1 MRSSDRFRRPRDPE
15 LKEYWD
21 RLENRLRTQIVESP
35 PRKLRFPS
43 VTRVI
48 RTMARPALHGS
59 MAMVM
64 VAVVVLTGRAA
75 PSHLD
80 PPTQLSLASTAASP
94 IWVEVAEVA
103 DPLPKRSMVVVNRR
117 PPRFVTLVSN
127 QRQPSAPLP
136 ETNSPATV

>member
-1 MRSSDRFRRPRDPE
+1 MPSSDRFRRPPDPE
-15 LKEYWD
+15 LQDYWD
-21 RLENRLRTQIVESP
+21 RLEEKLRSQMVVAP
-35 PRKLRFPS
+35 PRKLRFPA

-64 VAVVVLTGRAA
+64 VAVVILTGRAA
-75 PSHLD
+75 PADLEL
-80 PPTQLSLASTAASP
+80 PTQLTLATEAAGP

-103 DPLPKRSMVVVNRR
+103 DPLPRRSMVVVDRR
-117 PPRFVTLVSN
+117 PPRFVTLVSHE
-127 QRQPSAPLP
+127 RRPWTPMP

>member
-1 MRSSDRFRRPRDPE
+1 MRSSDRFHRPRDPD
-15 LKEYWD
+15 LKDYWD
-21 RLENRLRTQIVESP
+21 RLEKNLRTQMMASP
-35 PRKLRFPS
+35 PRKMRFPS

-64 VAVVVLTGRAA
+64 VAVVILTGRAA
-75 PSHLD
+75 PTDLD
-80 PPTQLSLASTAASP
+80 QPTQLTLASTAAGP

-103 DPLPKRSMVVVNRR
+103 DPLPKRSVVVVNRR

-127 QRQPSAPLP
+127 SQQPSAPLP
-136 ETNSPATV
+136 EINSPATV

>member
-1 MRSSDRFRRPRDPE
+1 MPSSDRFRRPRDPD

-21 RLENRLRTQIVESP
+21 RLEEKLRSQMVESP

-75 PSHLD
+75 PTDLQ
-80 PPTQLSLASTAASP
+80 PPTQVTLASTASGP
-94 IWVEVAEVA
+94 VWVEVAEVA
-103 DPLPKRSMVVVNRR
+103 DPLPKRSTVVVNRR

-127 QRQPSAPLP
+127 EQQRSAPMP

>member
-1 MRSSDRFRRPRDPE
+1 MPSSDRFRRPRDPD
-15 LKEYWD
+15 LKDYWD
-21 RLENRLRTQIVESP
+21 RLEEKLRSQMVESP

-75 PSHLD
+75 PPDLEH
-80 PPTQLSLASTAASP
+80 PTQLTFASTSAGP

-103 DPLPKRSMVVVNRR
+103 DPLPKRSMVVINRR

-127 QRQPSAPLP
+127 EREPLAPMP
-136 ETNSPATV
+136 ENNSPATV

>member
-1 MRSSDRFRRPRDPE
+1 MRSSDRFRRPPDPD
-15 LKEYWD
+15 LMDYWD
-21 RLENRLRTQIVESP
+21 RLEEKLRTQMLESP
-35 PRKLRFPS
+35 PRKRRFPS

-64 VAVVVLTGRAA
+64 VAVVILTGRAA
-75 PSHLD
+75 PTDLD
-80 PPTQLSLASTAASP
+80 LPTQLTLASTAAGP

-103 DPLPKRSMVVVNRR
+103 DPRPKRSVVVVNRR

-127 QRQPSAPLP
+127 SQQPSAPQP
-136 ETNSPATV
+136 EAYGHATV

>member
-1 MRSSDRFRRPRDPE
+1 MRSSDRFRRPRDPD
-15 LKEYWD
+15 LKDYWD
-21 RLENRLRTQIVESP
+21 RLEKKLRTQMVESP
-35 PRKLRFPS
+35 PRKRRFPS

-64 VAVVVLTGRAA
+64 VAVVILTGRAA
-75 PSHLD
+75 PTDLD
-80 PPTQLSLASTAASP
+80 LPAQLTLASTSAGP

-103 DPLPKRSMVVVNRR
+103 DPLPKRSVVVVNRR

-127 QRQPSAPLP
+127 SQHPSAPLP
-136 ETNSPATV
+136 ETYGHATV

>member
-1 MRSSDRFRRPRDPE
+1 MRSSDRFRRPQDPD
-15 LKEYWD
+15 LMEYWD
-21 RLENRLRTQIVESP
+21 RLEKRLRTQMVESP
-35 PRKLRFPS
+35 PHKLRFPS

-64 VAVVVLTGRAA
+64 VAVVVLTGKAA
-75 PSHLD
+75 PTQLD
-80 PPTQLSLASTAASP
+80 APTQLSIASTAAGP
-94 IWVEVAEVA
+94 IWVDVAEIA
-103 DPLPKRSMVVVNRR
+103 DPTPKRSMVVVSRR

-127 QRQPSAPLP
+127 AQQPSAPLP

>member
-1 MRSSDRFRRPRDPE
+1 MRSNERFRRPRDPD
-15 LKEYWD
+15 LKDYWN
-21 RLENRLRTQIVESP
+21 RLEEQLRSQMVESP

-75 PSHLD
+75 PTDLEL
-80 PPTQLSLASTAASP
+80 PTQATFATTAAGP
-94 IWVEVAEVA
+94 IWVETAEVA

-127 QRQPSAPLP
+127 EQQTTAPMP

>member
-1 MRSSDRFRRPRDPE
+1 MPSSHRFRRPRDPD
-15 LKEYWD
+15 LTDYWD
-21 RLENRLRTQIVESP
+21 RLEEKLRSQMVESP

-43 VTRVI
+43 VTRVM

-75 PSHLD
+75 PTDLEL
-80 PPTQLSLASTAASP
+80 PTQLTLASTAASP

-103 DPLPKRSMVVVNRR
+103 DPQPKRSMVVVNRR

-127 QRQPSAPLP
+127 EHQPLAPIP

>member
-1 MRSSDRFRRPRDPE
+1 MPSNDRFRRPRDPD
-15 LKEYWD
+15 LHDYLD
-21 RLENRLRTQIVESP
+21 RLEQKLRTQMVEAP
-35 PRKLRFPS
+35 PRKLRFPT

-64 VAVVVLTGRAA
+64 VAVVILTGRAA
-75 PSHLD
+75 PAELEL
-80 PPTQLSLASTAASP
+80 PTQMTLAATAAGP
-94 IWVEVAEVA
+94 IWVEVAEVV
-103 DPLPKRSMVVVNRR
+103 DPLPRRSMVVVNRR

-127 QRQPSAPLP
+127 EQQPWAPLP

>member
-1 MRSSDRFRRPRDPE
+1 MRSSDRFRRPRDPD

-21 RLENRLRTQIVESP
+21 RLEKKLRTQMVESP

-75 PSHLD
+75 PTDVDL
-80 PPTQLSLASTAASP
+80 PTQMSLASTAAGP
-94 IWVEVAEVA
+94 IWVEVAEVV

-127 QRQPSAPLP
+127 QRQPSAPMP

>member
-1 MRSSDRFRRPRDPE
+1 MRSSDRFRRPRDPD
-15 LKEYWD
+15 LKDYWD
-21 RLENRLRTQIVESP
+21 RLEKRLRTQMVESP
-35 PRKLRFPS
+35 PRRLRFPS

-64 VAVVVLTGRAA
+64 VAVVVLTGRTA
-75 PSHLD
+75 PTHLD
-80 PPTQLSLASTAASP
+80 PPTELSLASTAANP
-94 IWVEVAEVA
+94 IWVEVAEIA

-127 QRQPSAPLP
+127 ERQPSAPLP
-136 ETNSPATV
+136 ETNSHATV

>member
-1 MRSSDRFRRPRDPE
+1 MRSSDRFHRPRDPD
-15 LKEYWD
+15 LKDYWD
-21 RLENRLRTQIVESP
+21 RLEKNLRTQMMASP
-35 PRKLRFPS
+35 PRKMRFPS

-64 VAVVVLTGRAA
+64 VAVVILTGRAA
-75 PSHLD
+75 PTDLD
-80 PPTQLSLASTAASP
+80 QPTQLTLASTAAGP

-103 DPLPKRSMVVVNRR
+103 DPLPKRSVVVVNRR

-127 QRQPSAPLP
+127 SQQPSAPLP
-136 ETNSPATV
+136 EINSPVTV

>member
-1 MRSSDRFRRPRDPE
+1 MRSSDRFRRPRDPD
-15 LKEYWD
+15 LKDYWD
-21 RLENRLRTQIVESP
+21 RLEKRLRAQMEESP
-35 PRKLRFPS
+35 PRKVRFPS

-64 VAVVVLTGRAA
+64 VAVVILTGRSA
-75 PSHLD
+75 PTSLD
-80 PPTQLSLASTAASP
+80 LPNQLSIASVSSGP
-94 IWVEVAEVA
+94 IWVDVAEIA

-127 QRQPSAPLP
+127 LPHPSAPLP
-136 ETNSPATV
+136 DTYGHATV

>member
-1 MRSSDRFRRPRDPE
+1 MRSSDRFRRPKDPE
-15 LKEYWD
+15 LKDYWD
-21 RLENRLRTQIVESP
+21 RLEKRLRTQMVESP
-35 PRKLRFPS
+35 PRKVRFPS

-64 VAVVVLTGRAA
+64 VAVVILTGRAA
-75 PSHLD
+75 PTDLD
-80 PPTQLSLASTAASP
+80 LPTQMSLASTAAGP
-94 IWVEVAEVA
+94 IWVDVAEVA
-103 DPLPKRSMVVVNRR
+103 DPLPKRSVVVVNRR

-127 QRQPSAPLP
+127 EQQPWSPLP

>member
-1 MRSSDRFRRPRDPE
+1 MRSSDRFRRPRDPD

-21 RLENRLRTQIVESP
+21 RLEKRLRTQMVESP

-75 PSHLD
+75 PTHLD
-80 PPTQLSLASTAASP
+80 PPTELSLASTAANP
-94 IWVEVAEVA
+94 IWVEVAEIA

-127 QRQPSAPLP
+127 ERQPSAPLP
-136 ETNSPATV
+136 ETNSHATV

>member
-1 MRSSDRFRRPRDPE
+1 MRSSDRFHRPRDPD
-15 LKEYWD
+15 LKDYWD
-21 RLENRLRTQIVESP
+21 RLEKNLRTQMMASP
-35 PRKLRFPS
+35 PRKMRFPS

-64 VAVVVLTGRAA
+64 VAVVILTGRAA
-75 PSHLD
+75 PTDLD
-80 PPTQLSLASTAASP
+80 QPTQLTLASTAAGP

-103 DPLPKRSMVVVNRR
+103 DPIPKRSVVVVNRR

-127 QRQPSAPLP
+127 SQQPSAPLP
-136 ETNSPATV
+136 EINSPATV

>member
-1 MRSSDRFRRPRDPE
+1 MPSSDRFRRPRDPD
-15 LKEYWD
+15 LPDYWD
-21 RLENRLRTQIVESP
+21 RLEEKLRSQIVESP
-35 PRKLRFPS
+35 PRKMRFPS

-64 VAVVVLTGRAA
+64 VAVVILTGRAA
-75 PSHLD
+75 PADLEL
-80 PPTQLSLASTAASP
+80 PTQLTLATTAAGP

-117 PPRFVTLVSN
+117 PPRFVTLVSTE
-127 QRQPSAPLP
+127 QRPSAPLP

>member
-1 MRSSDRFRRPRDPE
+1 MRSSDRFRRPSDPDLE
-15 LKEYWD
+15 DFWD
-21 RLENRLRTQIVESP
+21 RLEKRLRTQMVESP
-35 PRKLRFPS
+35 PRKMRFPS

-75 PSHLD
+75 PTDVDL
-80 PPTQLSLASTAASP
+80 PTQMSLASTAAGP
-94 IWVEVAEVA
+94 LWVDVAEVV

-127 QRQPSAPLP
+127 DHHPSAPLP